1 MTAYDKLNQRGWRSH
16 LEIFARQH
24 TLLGRAPLAA
34 LRGAGAIAAHATF
47 FIASI
52 ARTEG
57 LVGQD
62 GALGDAKPRAVHAE
76 VFAVIAAFDL
86 DKNMEVMNRDNW

>member
-1 MTAYDKLNQRGWRSH
+1 L
-16 LEIFARQH
+16 
-24 TLLGRAPLAA
+24 
-34 LRGAGAIAAHATF
+34 